1 MKVSAVAFCVFV
13 ALAAQATPAHAAVSS
28 SFSFPVARASHP
40 LPLDPSL
47 SDPSWQSGKVPRD
60 ADWQNVTTRTR
71 AAERTDVYLLYDD
84 ANLYAAFVA
93 YQPAAPIIATQ
104 STNEVGFGT
113 DDFVGLGVDTSGAG
127 SQAYLFEVTPR
138 GVHYEQAT
146 ENARYRPAW
155 RSAAEVERGVW
166 RAVLIVPLSDM
177 RLRGEKRQ
185 NWRVAF
191 FRSIAARGEHLS
203 WAYDPTMQD
212 LGSGSWPTFGDLRF
226 WPGISGVELT
236 SAAARPKPRLELYA
250 LSSSGGDRA
259 LYQQAD
265 GAFQFEKTRSF
276 GADVSYPLTR
286 TINAVGTINPDFS
299 NVEIDQQ
306 TIVPQEFQRQL
317 TEYRPFFAQGAQ
329 YIDSNPHGFTN
340 FNAPQNLLF
349 YSPSIGPFD
358 AGAKIEGTYGLQSF
372 GLLSF
377 HGFDETTGTAFD
389 DRAFG
394 YAHALQ
400 NRTFQYWADGVSAHH
415 STFGT
420 DTAYEVGTR
429 GRNLHSGLDWLFNT
443 GLDQNAAFGTARST
457 YGFLDVLKPNY
468 QAILQYAD
476 VSPNYHPIDGFT
488 AFNDIRGFSGYVNLT
503 GRTPGVK
510 SWSFFVQGDRLLNH
524 AGAIHEADANVFFT
538 ASFTNGISIN
548 GLGPSTSELLMPAGS
563 IVPFNLMYVPIG
575 YHDQTP
581 APIDVTAAW
590 GSFGGNW
597 LHLYTAQTS
606 RPLGS
611 RYTLGLEYDGS
622 YERSLSTGVLQSQF
636 LRRISV
642 GVNLGPSSNFSLS
655 LRDITG
661 LGGFAPQTGLNLA
674 AGFHAWTKSGDLYVN
689 FGSPSAFATLNR
701 TIVKYVFRLGGD
713 AGT

>member
-1 MKVSAVAFCVFV
+1 
-13 ALAAQATPAHAAVSS
+13 
-28 SFSFPVARASHP
+28 
-40 LPLDPSL
+40 
-47 SDPSWQSGKVPRD
+47 
-60 ADWQNVTTRTR
+60 
-71 AAERTDVYLLYDD
+71 
-84 ANLYAAFVA
+84 
-93 YQPAAPIIATQ
+93 
-104 STNEVGFGT
+104 
-113 DDFVGLGVDTSGAG
+113 
-127 SQAYLFEVTPR
+127 
-138 GVHYEQAT
+138 
-146 ENARYRPAW
+146 
-155 RSAAEVERGVW
+155 
-166 RAVLIVPLSDM
+166 
-177 RLRGEKRQ
+177 
-185 NWRVAF
+185 
-191 FRSIAARGEHLS
+191 
-203 WAYDPTMQD
+203 
-212 LGSGSWPTFGDLRF
+212 
-226 WPGISGVELT
+226 
-236 SAAARPKPRLELYA
+236 
-250 LSSSGGDRA
+250 
-259 LYQQAD
+259 
-265 GAFQFEKTRSF
+265 
-276 GADVSYPLTR
+276 
-286 TINAVGTINPDFS
+286 
-299 NVEIDQQ
+299 
-306 TIVPQEFQRQL
+306 
-317 TEYRPFFAQGAQ
+317 
-329 YIDSNPHGFTN
+329 
-340 FNAPQNLLF
+340 
-349 YSPSIGPFD
+349 
-358 AGAKIEGTYGLQSF
+358 
-372 GLLSF
+372 
-377 HGFDETTGTAFD
+377 
-389 DRAFG
+389 
-394 YAHALQ
+394 
-400 NRTFQYWADGVSAHH
+400 
-415 STFGT
+415 
-420 DTAYEVGTR
+420 
-429 GRNLHSGLDWLFNT
+429 
-443 GLDQNAAFGTARST
+443 
-457 YGFLDVLKPNY
+457 
-468 QAILQYAD
+468 
-476 VSPNYHPIDGFT
+476 
-488 AFNDIRGFSGYVNLT
+488 VNLT